1 MGLGLPAWSVGQPIA
16 VLVTLVDLF
25 VLAAVD
31 LTQLKFEM
39 WTVVEVTSR
48 QIGTL
53 AQFGGQERSDA
64 YNADLAPTDCNCRRR
79 AHTGSTPAAWKMRTS
94 SCWLG

>member
-48 QIGTL
+48 
-53 AQFGGQERSDA
+53 
-64 YNADLAPTDCNCRRR
+64 
-79 AHTGSTPAAWKMRTS
+79 
-94 SCWLG
+94 